1 MLQEQPQL
9 MTERNTE
16 TFIPQ
21 VHDMVYYFVQGH
33 EDYMVEY
40 SCHFFA
46 GQSEKYP
53 KRRTMPWVKNK

>member
-1 MLQEQPQL
+1 